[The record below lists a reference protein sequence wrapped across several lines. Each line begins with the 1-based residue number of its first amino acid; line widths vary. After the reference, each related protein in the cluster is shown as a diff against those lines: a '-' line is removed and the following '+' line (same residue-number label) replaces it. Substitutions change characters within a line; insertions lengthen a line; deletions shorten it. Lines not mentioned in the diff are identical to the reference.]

1 MVWVFVSIVLQIW
14 VWLNLNYPKHKQQK
28 IFIFFT
34 RSINNGW
41 TFNSGFALTS
51 FWTTWPRLICQSAGY
66 IHTYGFHVR
75 FWNCLCFSGNRVNL
89 KVTAVWLL
97 TNQRSFLLKQGN
109 HINMPPPLTQS
120 DKWGKAKRSQRRKT
134 RVICFMAA
142 SGLGFVKLT

>member
-1 MVWVFVSIVLQIW
+1 MGFCFYCPSDLS
-14 VWLNLNYPKHKQQK
+14 LTKFKLPKTYAAKDIH
-28 IFIFFT
+28 FFT

-51 FWTTWPRLICQSAGY
+51 FWTTWPRLICQSTGY

-120 DKWGKAKRSQRRKT
+120 DKRGKAKRSQRRKT